1 MPDKT
6 PVMSSMCSNLEAIT
20 ETQVIGA
27 ANPLKLG
34 ISVRAPAL
42 QLRPRLV
49 VEIDRF
55 QEHFRIVV
63 DQVGDLGIPAPEFA
77 LVQVQIGVAVQ
88 VSEEAVIVGVVDRG
102 IKTLVLLEQR
112 ICVRQHPCCRLCLE
126 NLLACNGVAA
136 GVVGQVL
143 ALTHGGGQPDNVLGG
158 GAVIGA

>member
-42 QLRPRLV
+42 QLRRRLV

-55 QEHFRIVV
+55 QKHFRIVV

-77 LVQVQIGVAVQ
+77 LVQVQIGLAVQ
-88 VSEEAVIVGVVDRG
+88 VSE
-102 IKTLVLLEQR
+102 
-112 ICVRQHPCCRLCLE
+112 
-126 NLLACNGVAA
+126 
-136 GVVGQVL
+136 
-143 ALTHGGGQPDNVLGG
+143 
-158 GAVIGA
+158 

>member
-1 MPDKT
+1 MPDRT

-20 ETQVIGA
+20 ETQVTGA
-27 ANPLKLG
+27 ANPLKPV
-34 ISVRAPAL
+34 IPVRAPAL
-42 QLRPRLV
+42 QLRRRLV

-112 ICVRQHPCCRLCLE
+112 ICVRQHPCWRLCFE
-126 NLLACNGVAA
+126 NLLARNGVAA

>member
-42 QLRPRLV
+42 QLRRRLV

-77 LVQVQIGVAVQ
+77 LVQVQIGLAVQ
-88 VSEEAVIVGVVDRG
+88 VSE
-102 IKTLVLLEQR
+102 
-112 ICVRQHPCCRLCLE
+112 
-126 NLLACNGVAA
+126 
-136 GVVGQVL
+136 
-143 ALTHGGGQPDNVLGG
+143 
-158 GAVIGA
+158 